1 MEESSPNYDKL
12 YKKYEWLIFK
22 VIKKI
27 FRNYDELVDI
37 CHEVWIAYY
46 KAIENGKRFKSEEHR
61 KNWLAKVAYYIAMDA
76 YQKKIRFEYVDYNE
90 KLIEKIPTPSVESP
104 MLDLV
109 LELYERL
116 KPNYKETFNLFYFKC
131 LKVSE
136 ISKQLNISENAV
148 KKRLERAR
156 KTIKEALT
164 RSGY

>member
-1 MEESSPNYDKL
+1 MN
-12 YKKYEWLIFK
+12 F
-22 VIKKI
+22 
-27 FRNYDELVDI
+27 FRERCCNRAQLEI
-37 CHEVWIAYY
+37 REVA
-46 KAIENGKRFKSEEHR
+46 N
-61 KNWLAKVAYYIAMDA
+61 
-76 YQKKIRFEYVDYNE
+76 Q
-90 KLIEKIPTPSVESP
+90 